1 MRHNPRHK
9 ASIAKTKIICK
20 FILIKC
26 RRKMELIRRYISHIK
41 TIRRYSEKTVTAYE
55 DVMSGYVR
63 STFHGAEPSDE
74 QLVASLN
81 RSEIR
86 GFMVSLMEERGL
98 SPKSVSLHMSAL
110 SSFCNFLVKEG
121 RLKSNPVRTVT
132 RPKVQKR
139 LPEYYRED
147 AMKDYFERTA
157 DYASRECLD
166 TFVSSPDSVHGKELY
181 EKRLARLIISMLYD
195 TGLRRSELI
204 GIKIEHIDFARQT
217 LKVVGKGN
225 KMREIPLLAAL
236 CQEILLYL
244 EAVEA
249 LVCGKR
255 SLKETLL
262 VTYRG
267 GDLYPVY
274 VDRTVKSEL
283 GNVKGITGRKSPHV
297 LRHSIATELMNEGTD
312 LNSIKEMLG
321 HSSLATTQVY
331 THSSFARLKDIY
343 EHAHPRAKNGG
354 KHGD

>member
-1 MRHNPRHK
+1 MQKDIAAMKIMRKFND
-9 ASIAKTKIICK
+9 AKRCME
-20 FILIKC
+20 
-26 RRKMELIRRYISHIK
+26 MELVRKYISYIK
-41 TIRRYSEKTVTAYE
+41 TVRRYSERTVRTYE
-55 DVMSGYVR
+55 DALTRYAHAISPDQ
-63 STFHGAEPSDE
+63 EPSDNE
-74 QLVASLN
+74 LTESLN
-81 RSEIR
+81 RSELR
-86 GFMVSLMEERGL
+86 GYMASLMEDGGL
-98 SPKSVSLHMSAL
+98 STKSVSTHMSVL
-110 SSFCNFLVKEG
+110 SSFCNYLVKEG
-121 RLKSNPVRTVT
+121 KLQSNPVRTVT

-139 LPEYYRED
+139 LPEYYRGD
-147 AMKDYFERTA
+147 AMKAYFENTA
-157 DYASRECLD
+157 DHASREHLD
-166 TFVSSPDSVHGKELY
+166 AFIAEPDSSDGKKLY
-181 EKRLARLIISMLYD
+181 EQRLARLIIVMLYD

-204 GIKIEHIDFARQT
+204 GLKIENVDFGRQR

-225 KMREIPLLAAL
+225 KMREIPLLTAL

-249 LVCGKR
+249 LMGGKR

-274 VDRTVKSEL
+274 VDRTVKAEL
-283 GNVKGITGRKSPHV
+283 GDVKGITGRKSPHV
-297 LRHSIATELMNEGTD
+297 LRHSIATELMNEGAD

-354 KHGD
+354 KNGD

>member
-1 MRHNPRHK
+1 
-9 ASIAKTKIICK
+9 
-20 FILIKC
+20 
-26 RRKMELIRRYISHIK
+26 MEAIRRYISHIK

-55 DVMSGYVR
+55 DVLSRYVR
-63 STFHGAEPSDE
+63 CAFKDEVPSDD
-74 QLVASLN
+74 QIVASLN
-81 RSEIR
+81 RSEVR
-86 GFMVSLMEERGL
+86 GYMVSLMEEGGL
-98 SPKSVSLHMSAL
+98 SPKSVSMHMSAL
-110 SSFCNFLVKEG
+110 SSFCSFLVKEG
-121 RLKSNPVRTVT
+121 MMKSNPVRTVT

-139 LPEYYRED
+139 LPEYYRGE
-147 AMKDYFERTA
+147 AMKEYFARTEV
-157 DYASRECLD
+157 YASQESLD
-166 TFVSSPDSVHGKELY
+166 AFIASPDSPGGKVLFER
-181 EKRLARLIISMLYD
+181 RLGRLIITMLYD

-204 GIKIEHIDFARQT
+204 GLKIENVDFARQT

-225 KMREIPLLAAL
+225 KMREIPLLTAL

-249 LVCGKR
+249 LMCGKR

-267 GDLYPVY
+267 GDLYPTY

-283 GNVKGITGRKSPHV
+283 GDVKGITGRKSPHV